1 LQLTLLVVPPA
12 RICEDQGMRLQ
23 HYIDALEKFSALH
36 GVSVFRTPLSPW
48 VVGRM
53 DAKLVILRSGLS
65 KEQQLLTL
73 IHELTHFLVHRPEE
87 HVNRTV
93 CEYEAEAVE
102 KLVAAQLGLKGLG
115 TAIDLATV
123 TDDLLA
129 CSVARVRWVA
139 QTLLAAL
146 QSVTPAA
153 QVPHTL
159 IDYNR
164 KPPSRSRQRPV
175 KKSFSMMN

>member
-1 LQLTLLVVPPA
+1 
-12 RICEDQGMRLQ
+12 MRLQ
-23 HYIDALEKFSALH
+23 HFIDRLEEFSALH

-53 DAKLVILRSGLS
+53 DQQQVVLRSGLS

-73 IHELTHFLVHRPEE
+73 VHELTHFLAHRPDEQL
-87 HVNRTV
+87 NRTV

-102 KLVAAQLGLKGLG
+102 KLVAGQLGLKNLG
-115 TAIDLATV
+115 TAIDLNTV

-139 QTLLAAL
+139 RTLLKAVQEDRLEPQAA
-146 QSVTPAA
+146 
-153 QVPHTL
+153 
-159 IDYNR
+159 IEI
-164 KPPSRSRQRPV
+164 
-175 KKSFSMMN
+175 